1 MSAPDTK
8 SFANQKSAKKGSDLS
23 SIGRG
28 VLQIE
33 PFCLPAFIFSDEELE
48 DTLLGLDPL
57 TEHGCTAIFTHQ
69 SFHLYHKTNP
79 EPILSGYK
87 KTNQKAWRVQIQQK
101 SQSPESYQ
109 HLSLLRHL
117 RGSFKAPD
125 KQTTNM
131 CNSFTLHS
139 DFLSGQFMQRC
150 CN

>member
-8 SFANQKSAKKGSDLS
+8 SFAKLKSTKKGSNLS

-28 VLQIE
+28 VLQIGT
-33 PFCLPAFIFSDEELE
+33 FCLPAFIFSDEELE

-79 EPILSGYK
+79 EPILSGSK
-87 KTNQKAWRVQIQQK
+87 KTNRKAWKVQIQQK
-101 SQSPESYQ
+101 SQSPDIIPAPIAS
-109 HLSLLRHL
+109 SAFA
-117 RGSFKAPD
+117 GSFKAPD

-131 CNSFTLHS
+131 CNSFTLRS
-139 DFLSGQFMQRC
+139 DFLHLPRS
-150 CN
+150 